1 MTRLLELQN
10 AESGYGHLQVLR
22 KINMHVD
29 EREIVALIGANG
41 AGKSTTLNTI
51 CGVVPAT
58 GGQIRFGEEDIT
70 GLPIQE
76 IVSLGIT
83 QVPEGRKLFGEM
95 TTREN
100 LEMGAFLRNDRD
112 GIEKYIEN
120 MFQRFPILGERKSQR
135 AGSLSGG
142 EQQMLATARGLM
154 ARPKLLLLDE
164 PSLGLAPILVSEI
177 FDIIREINSAG
188 TTIFLVEQN
197 ALMALG
203 VAHRAYVIATG
214 EIMME
219 GTGKELLAD
228 ENVRKT
234 YLGEE

>member
-1 MTRLLELQN
+1 MTHLLEIDK
-10 AESGYGHLQVLR
+10 AEAAYGLLKVLR
-22 KINMHVD
+22 KISMHVD
-29 EREIVALIGANG
+29 EGEIVALIGANG

-51 CGVVPAT
+51 CGVVPTT
-58 GGQIRFGEEDIT
+58 GGKIQFAGKDIT
-70 GLPIQE
+70 SLPIQE
-76 IVSLGIT
+76 IVALGIT

-100 LEMGAFLRNDRD
+100 LEMGAFLRNDKD
-112 GIEKYIEN
+112 EIEKDIEN
-120 MFQRFPILGERKSQR
+120 MFQRFPILGERRSQR

-142 EQQMLATARGLM
+142 EQQMLAIARGLM
-154 ARPKLLLLDE
+154 AHPKLLLLDE

-219 GTGKELLAD
+219 GTGKALLAD